1 MYRAGN
7 SKKTTQTQLFMRY
20 VYLIAVYVH
29 FFYLIINL
37 IFIDPTINSHTNLY
51 NVASSRLL

>member
-29 FFYLIINL
+29 FFYLTINL